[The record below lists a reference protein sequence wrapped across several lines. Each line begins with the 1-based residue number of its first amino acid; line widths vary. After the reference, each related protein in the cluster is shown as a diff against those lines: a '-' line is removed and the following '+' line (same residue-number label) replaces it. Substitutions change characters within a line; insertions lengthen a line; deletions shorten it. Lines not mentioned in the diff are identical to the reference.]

1 MKIYELGDKEE
12 IAEALTRMIE
22 TDTKKKIFTMRI
34 IGENEASLESIIIFE
49 DKSVLMG
56 KISVQQVKGKLAAR
70 MQGNFI

>member
-12 IAEALTRMIE
+12 IADALTRMLE
-22 TDTKKKIFTMRI
+22 TDAGKKIFTMRI

-56 KISVQQVKGKLAAR
+56 KISVQTIKGKLAAR
-70 MQGNFI
+70 MQGNWI